1 MKNMQ
6 MEICLKCSVCGNDQ
20 FSAIDES
27 IQDIS
32 DADGDVE
39 VKCSDCGKVVTKDEL
54 LEENSYIIEANIED
68 FKNDIMKVIEKD
80 FKKIFK

>member
-32 DADGDVE
+32 EAEGDVE
-39 VKCSDCGKVVTKDEL
+39 EKCSDCGKVVTKDEL

-68 FKNDIMKVIEKD
+68 FKNDIMKAIEKD

>member
-32 DADGDVE
+32 EADGDVE

-54 LEENSYIIEANIED
+54 LEENSYIIAANIED
-68 FKNDIMKVIEKD
+68 FKNDIMKAIEKD

>member
-1 MKNMQ
+1 MKNMN

-20 FSAIDES
+20 FSDIDES

-32 DADGDVE
+32 EADGDVE

-68 FKNDIMKVIEKD
+68 FKNDIMKAIEKD
-80 FKKIFK
+80 FKKIFT

>member
-32 DADGDVE
+32 EAEGDVE

-68 FKNDIMKVIEKD
+68 FKNDIMKAIEKD

>member
-20 FSAIDES
+20 FSVIDES

-32 DADGDVE
+32 EADGYVE

-68 FKNDIMKVIEKD
+68 FKNDIMKAIEKD

>member
-1 MKNMQ
+1 MKNME

-20 FSAIDES
+20 FAVIDES

-39 VKCSDCGKVVTKDEL
+39 VKCSDCGKVITKDEL

-68 FKNDIMKVIEKD
+68 FKNDIMKAIEKD

>member
-32 DADGDVE
+32 EADGDVE

-68 FKNDIMKVIEKD
+68 FKNDIMKAIEKD

>member
-1 MKNMQ
+1 MRNMQ
-6 MEICLKCSVCGNDQ
+6 MEIFLKCSICGNDQ

-32 DADGDVE
+32 EADGDVE

-54 LEENSYIIEANIED
+54 LEENSYIIEANFED
-68 FKNDIMKVIEKD
+68 LKDDIMKAIEKD